1 FAYWR
6 LSRSYFGSLVVALSV
21 STGRS
26 MLPSTICGVV
36 GATGVIRVTRDGTS
50 SSSSSLS
57 VPDNICERLRSLV
70 DSRNS
75 LNILPS
81 DDPIS
86 TIRFGPNTS
95 SASKRRP
102 IISSQCDMTHLR
114 QPVLRSPCFHHC
126 IVALLFHPHYQ
137 DVYPGGSGATPGTD
151 SPTSATLVNQLCSTT
166 RTASQASRQT
176 AGDGH
181 IVRDVCS

>member
-36 GATGVIRVTRDGTS
+36 GATGVIGVTRDGTS
-50 SSSSSLS
+50 SSSSSSLS
-57 VPDNICERLRSLV
+57 AVPENICERLRSLV

-102 IISSQCDMTHLR
+102 IISSQCPMTHLR
-114 QPVLRSPCFHHC
+114 QPSSCSPCFHQS
-126 IVALLFHPHYQ
+126 IVALHFRSQYEDGYLGVCSF
-137 DVYPGGSGATPGTD
+137 TPGTV
-151 SPTSATLVNQLCSTT
+151 SPTSATHEGSAIRAYPN
-166 RTASQASRQT
+166 
-176 AGDGH
+176 G
-181 IVRDVCS
+181 

>member
-1 FAYWR
+1 
-6 LSRSYFGSLVVALSV
+6 
-21 STGRS
+21 

-36 GATGVIRVTRDGTS
+36 GATGVIGVTRDGTS
-50 SSSSSLS
+50 SSSSSLP

-102 IISSQCDMTHLR
+102 MISSQCPMTHLR
-114 QPVLRSPCFHHC
+114 QPVLRSPCFHHH
-126 IVALLFHPHYQ
+126 IVALLSLSHYE
-137 DVYPGGSGATPGTD
+137 DVYPRGSGITPGTD
-151 SPTSATLVNQLCSTT
+151 SPAAATPVTPNHARLPERLVKPPAKRRVL
-166 RTASQASRQT
+166 AISRAT
-176 AGDGH
+176 YAPD
-181 IVRDVCS
+181 I

>member
-1 FAYWR
+1 
-6 LSRSYFGSLVVALSV
+6 
-21 STGRS
+21 

-36 GATGVIRVTRDGTS
+36 GATGVIGVTRDGTS
-50 SSSSSLS
+50 SSSSSPR

-102 IISSQCDMTHLR
+102 IISSYCPMMHLR
-114 QPVLRSPCFHHC
+114 QSVLRSPCFHHH
-126 IVALLFHPHYQ
+126 IVALLLLSHYE
-137 DVYPGGSGATPGTD
+137 DVYPRGSGITPGTD
-151 SPTSATLVNQLCSTT
+151 SPRIGDSYKTEPRAPT

-176 AGDGH
+176 AGAGH
-181 IVRDVCS
+181 IARDVCS